1 MSSFT
6 PHEHLRR
13 YRKLLIRTSDET
25 VRSQL
30 FKLIADEERQQILE
44 ERDWSSSTEILIDS
58 DYRAMPRRSSAK
70 PDNFLQTA
78 YADCNAGMT
87 ALG

>member
-1 MSSFT
+1 MSTFT

-30 FKLIADEERQQILE
+30 LKLIADEERQQILQ
-44 ERDWSSSTEILIDS
+44 ERDWSSSTEILID
-58 DYRAMPRRSSAK
+58 
-70 PDNFLQTA
+70 
-78 YADCNAGMT
+78 
-87 ALG
+87 

>member
-30 FKLIADEERQQILE
+30 FKLIADEERQQILQE
-44 ERDWSSSTEILIDS
+44 CDWSSPTEILI
-58 DYRAMPRRSSAK
+58 
-70 PDNFLQTA
+70 N
-78 YADCNAGMT
+78 
-87 ALG
+87 